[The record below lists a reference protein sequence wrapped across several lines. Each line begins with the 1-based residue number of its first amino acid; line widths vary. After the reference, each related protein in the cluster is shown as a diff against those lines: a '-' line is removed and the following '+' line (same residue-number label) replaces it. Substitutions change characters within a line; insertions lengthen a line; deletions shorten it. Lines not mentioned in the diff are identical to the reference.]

1 MECFALGDHDGS
13 LSRSR
18 SEMKPNR
25 LINETSPYLLQ
36 HAQNPVDW
44 YPWGAEALER
54 AAAEDKLILLSIGYS
69 ACHWCHVM
77 EHESF
82 EDPSI
87 AQLMNENFVSVKVDR
102 EERPDLD
109 QVYMNAVQMMTGSGG
124 WPLTVF
130 LLPGGAPIYG
140 GTYFPPE
147 DRYNRPGFRRVLEV
161 ISSAYQTRRQEVTEN
176 AKAFLGQLNR
186 QVFQQSEGE
195 VIERN
200 LLDHAYRGI
209 AARFDPREGGF
220 GSAPK
225 FPASMSIDFL
235 LRYHHR
241 TGDEHALHMA
251 AFSLEKMAYGGM
263 YDQAG
268 GGFHRYSTDDRWLVP
283 HFEKMLYDNALLA
296 RTYLDAYRLSGDPL
310 FKRITEETLDFVVRE
325 MRAPGGS
332 FYSTQDADS
341 EGVEGKFYVWT
352 LDEFRQVVGA
362 DAGLLAKYF
371 DVTEHGNFEEKNILN
386 VPQPPEFFSRQE
398 GLSLA
403 ELESKIESAKKKLY
417 AARSKR
423 IKPGRDE
430 KVLTDW
436 NGLMLRA
443 FAEAAA
449 YLGRDDYRA
458 VAEANAGF
466 ILGTLWDGSRLLHSF
481 KDGRARFNA
490 YLDDY
495 ANLVDGLFALY
506 ELTFESKW
514 LEQATQLTDRMIE
527 QFWDDEAGGFYF
539 TAKDHESLIARTK
552 DYFDNATPSGNSV
565 AADVL
570 VRMAAVLGRADY
582 RKKAEH
588 IFLTCIHFIRQHP
601 SGFGRMLAAVDF
613 FFGPA
618 KEIAIVGSPDAFV
631 PVLRNRYLP
640 RMVVAAGSSNS
651 IALLRDRPMV
661 DGKPTA
667 YVCEDF
673 TCKHPVTDAAAF
685 EEQLK
690 AS

>member
-1 MECFALGDHDGS
+1 M
-13 LSRSR
+13 
-18 SEMKPNR
+18 PNR

-36 HAQNPVDW
+36 HADNPVDW
-44 YPWGAEALER
+44 YAWGTEALER
-54 AAAEDKLILLSIGYS
+54 AAREDKPIFLSIGYS

-87 AQLMNENFVSVKVDR
+87 ADVMNENFVNIKVDR

-109 QVYMNAVQMMTGSGG
+109 QIYMNAVQLMTGSGG

-130 LLPGGAPIYG
+130 LLPSGAPIFG

-147 DRYNRPGFRRVLEV
+147 DRYNRPGFRRVLEI

-176 AKAFLGQLNR
+176 AKAFLEQLNR
-186 QVFQQSEGE
+186 QVFQKSDGDE
-195 VIERN
+195 IERN
-200 LLDHAYRGI
+200 LMDRAYR
-209 AARFDPREGGF
+209 ALATRFDSREGGF
-220 GSAPK
+220 GGAPK
-225 FPASMSIDFL
+225 FPPSMSIDFL

-251 AFSLEKMAYGGM
+251 TFTLEKMACGGM

-296 RTYLDAYRLSGDPL
+296 RAYLDAYRLTGDAL
-310 FKRITEETLDFVVRE
+310 FKRVTEETLDFVVRE
-325 MRAPGGS
+325 MRAPDGS

-352 LDEFRQVVGA
+352 LKEFRQVVGTDA
-362 DAGLLAKYF
+362 DLLAKYF
-371 DVTEHGNFEEKNILN
+371 DVTEHGNFEEMNILN
-386 VPQPPEFFSRQE
+386 VPRAAELFSRLE
-398 GLSLA
+398 SLSIA
-403 ELESKIESAKKKLY
+403 ELESKVESAKKKLY
-417 AARSKR
+417 AARDKR

-449 YLGRDDYRA
+449 YLDRDDYRA
-458 VAEANAGF
+458 VAQANAAF
-466 ILGTLWDGSRLLHSF
+466 TLTTLWGDGGLLHSF
-481 KDGRARFNA
+481 KDGRARFNG

-495 ANLVDGLFALY
+495 ANFADGLLALY
-506 ELTFESKW
+506 ELTFEYKW
-514 LEQATQLTDRMIE
+514 LEHATQVADRMIE
-527 QFWDDEAGGFYF
+527 QFWDSAGGGFYF
-539 TAKDHESLIARTK
+539 TAKHHESLITRTK

-570 VRMAAVLGRADY
+570 VRMAALLDRSDY
-582 RKKAEH
+582 REKAEQ
-588 IFLTCIHFIRQHP
+588 IFLTCINFIRQYP
-601 SGFGRMLAAVDF
+601 SGFGRMLAAADF
-613 FFGPA
+613 YHGPS
-618 KEIAIVGSPDAFV
+618 KEIAIVGSPDAFL
-631 PVLRNRYLP
+631 PALRKRYSP
-640 RMVVAAGSSNS
+640 RTVVAAGGDGR
-651 IALLRDRPMV
+651 IPLLRGRTMV
-661 DGKPTA
+661 DNKPTA
-667 YVCEDF
+667 YVCENF
-673 TCKHPVTDAAAF
+673 ACKQPVTGTAAF
-685 EEQLK
+685 EEQLNAAE
-690 AS
+690 ASL